1 MGHLKYR
8 MSMVDQ
14 FFETESIEPEPQD
27 GDGRDEVSESQ
38 KEIRLLVEIH
48 AIERFLQTEIC

>member
-1 MGHLKYR
+1 
-8 MSMVDQ
+8 MVDQ